1 MKKYILIIKGLFY
14 YYYKIIKHYLIQTH
28 KMKKYD
34 LRILSDLHALN
45 YWLLPGVFTISN
57 NNEERKIALQIRKTK
72 EIVYLFNK
80 SKHLTELD
88 LLDLMIGYKKSNP
101 DRDYVRWRGKW
112 KVVGKVKKLQYI

>member
-1 MKKYILIIKGLFY
+1 
-14 YYYKIIKHYLIQTH
+14 
-28 KMKKYD
+28 MKKYD

-101 DRDYVRWRGKW
+101 DRDYVR
-112 KVVGKVKKLQYI
+112 